1 MKQTTLIVILSNVK
15 TPFEILNEV
24 RNRIIA
30 AVGTLNLMEENTIA
44 TAIAYNGI
52 IPSEHKKLL
61 IEMAETY
68 ESTKL
73 LFVEFD
79 DSIEYIDNTLNINN
93 YENSKINSRH
103 SV

>member
-1 MKQTTLIVILSNVK
+1 MKQTTLIIILSNVK

-30 AVGTLNLMEENTIA
+30 AVGTLNLIEENTIS
-44 TAIAYNGI
+44 TAIVYNGI

-61 IEMAETY
+61 TEMAETY

-73 LFVEFD
+73 LFIEFD
-79 DSIEYIDNTLNINN
+79 DSIDYIDNTLKYI
-93 YENSKINSRH
+93 
-103 SV
+103 

>member
-1 MKQTTLIVILSNVK
+1 MKQTTLIVILSNLK

-30 AVGTLNLMEENTIA
+30 AVGTLNLMEENTIS
-44 TAIAYNGI
+44 TAIVYNGI
-52 IPSEHKKLL
+52 IPNEHKKLL
-61 IEMAETY
+61 TEIAETY

-79 DSIEYIDNTLNINN
+79 DSVEYINNTLN
-93 YENSKINSRH
+93 Y
-103 SV
+103 V

>member
-1 MKQTTLIVILSNVK
+1 MKQTTLIVILANIK

-30 AVGTLNLMEENTIA
+30 AVGTLNLMKENTIS
-44 TAIAYNGI
+44 TAIVYNGI
-52 IPSEHKKLL
+52 LPSEHKNLL
-61 IEMAETY
+61 IEIVETY

-79 DSIEYIDNTLNINN
+79 DSVEYINNTLN
-93 YENSKINSRH
+93 Y
-103 SV
+103 V